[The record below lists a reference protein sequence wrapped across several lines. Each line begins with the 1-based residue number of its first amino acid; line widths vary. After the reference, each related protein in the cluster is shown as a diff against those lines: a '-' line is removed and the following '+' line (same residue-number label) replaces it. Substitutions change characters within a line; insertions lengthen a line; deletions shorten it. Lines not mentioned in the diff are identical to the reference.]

1 VQHVATDR
9 EMKALLI
16 LIVTSLGAAALG
28 FYANPEFATGV
39 GVVVSHEP
47 TAILVSGSLLLG
59 LGGAL
64 RRFPE

>member
-1 VQHVATDR
+1 VATDR

-28 FYANPEFATGV
+28 VFAHAKLATGV
-39 GVVVSHEP
+39 VAVVSNEP
-47 TAILVSGSLLLG
+47 TAILLSGSLLLG

-64 RRFPE
+64 RRLSE

>member
-1 VQHVATDR
+1 MATDR

-16 LIVTSLGAAALG
+16 LIVISLGAVALG
-28 FYANPEFATGV
+28 FYASPELATGV
-39 GVVVSHEP
+39 AAVVSNEP
-47 TAILVSGSLLLG
+47 TVILLSGSLLLG

>member
-1 VQHVATDR
+1 MAINR

-28 FYANPEFATGV
+28 FYASPELATGV
-39 GVVVSHEP
+39 GAVVSNEP
-47 TAILVSGSLLLG
+47 TAILLSGSLLLG

-64 RRFPE
+64 RRFSE

>member
-1 VQHVATDR
+1 VVTDR

-28 FYANPEFATGV
+28 IYANPEFATGV
-39 GVVVSHEP
+39 ATVVSNEP
-47 TAILVSGSLLLG
+47 TAILLSGSLLLG
-59 LGGAL
+59 LAGAL

>member
-1 VQHVATDR
+1 
-9 EMKALLI
+9 MKALLI

-28 FYANPEFATGV
+28 VYANPELATGV
-39 GVVVSHEP
+39 AAVISNEP
-47 TAILVSGSLLLG
+47 TVILLSGSLLLG

>member
-1 VQHVATDR
+1 
-9 EMKALLI
+9 MKALLT

-28 FYANPEFATGV
+28 IYVKPGLATGV
-39 GVVVSHEP
+39 AAVVTSEP
-47 TAILVSGSLLLG
+47 TAILLSGSLLLG

>member
-1 VQHVATDR
+1 
-9 EMKALLI
+9 MKAL

-28 FYANPEFATGV
+28 VYANPELATGIAAV
-39 GVVVSHEP
+39 ISNEP
-47 TAILVSGSLLLG
+47 TAILLSGSLLLG